1 LISSYSDLDRVCKA
15 LGLEK
20 KPVKKGHMWKGF
32 ANGKYVWIVVHHN
45 NDGRDI
51 PTGTFRQYVRKLG
64 FNNPEEYF
72 NFLKNL

>member
-1 LISSYSDLDRVCKA
+1 LISNYSDLDRVCKA

-32 ANGKYVWIVVHHN
+32 ANGKYVRIVIHHN
-45 NDGRDI
+45 NAGKDI
-51 PTGTFRQYVRKLG
+51 PTGTFRKYVRDLG

-72 NFLKNL
+72 NFLKNI